1 MGNELQRI
9 MSAVIQILF
18 IILLPSI
25 WWFLTVR
32 VQVPFMEWI
41 GLKAI
46 KRVKTLQLIL
56 WMVGGF
62 SLFTIF
68 LSLSFLLRVV

>member
-9 MSAVIQILF
+9 MSAAIQILF

-25 WWFLTVR
+25 WWFRTVR
-32 VQVPFMEWI
+32 GKVSFMEWM
-41 GLKAI
+41 GLKTI

-56 WMVGGF
+56 
-62 SLFTIF
+62 
-68 LSLSFLLRVV
+68 